1 MDQVKQH
8 FDAEA
13 NEFDEIIVR
22 LIPYYTELIQ
32 TLVDGI
38 AFDRESK
45 ISVLDLGCGTGTL
58 ARRIADLF
66 PQARFTML
74 DIAPNMIEKAR
85 QKMSN
90 RPDTEY
96 VVSDF
101 THYDF
106 PPERFDLV
114 VSSLALHHAETD
126 ADKIDL
132 YRRIYQTTRH
142 NGQFLCFDITLGPTD
157 HLIRF
162 YMDKWIE
169 FMRKS
174 CSEDDI
180 QNIWLKSHREE
191 DRPAPLAKHLK
202 WLEEVGFEGVDVLV
216 KYCLGAV
223 FSGIKK

>member
-13 NEFDEIIVR
+13 KEFDEIIIR
-22 LIPYYTELIQ
+22 LVPYYTELVQ

-38 AFDRESK
+38 ALNKESRFA
-45 ISVLDLGCGTGTL
+45 VLDLGCGTGTIS
-58 ARRIADLF
+58 RRIADLY
-66 PQARFTML
+66 PQATFTML
-74 DIAPNMIEKAR
+74 DIAPNMIEKAH

-106 PPERFDLV
+106 PSERFDLV

-132 YRRIYQTTRH
+132 YRRIYQTLRRG
-142 NGQFLCFDITLGPTD
+142 GQFINFDIMLGPTD
-157 HLIRF
+157 HLNRL
-162 YMDKWIE
+162 YMDKWVT
-169 FMRKS
+169 FMRES
-174 CSEDDI
+174 CSEEEI
-180 QNIWLKSHREE
+180 QNVWLKSYYEE

-223 FSGIKK
+223 YGGIKK